1 MNAMFLRV
9 EAGLPLDD
17 VRRLHGEAMAR
28 RPGIDVDEPTFAA
41 ALAARFQPGSAGEV
55 HAADLLLALGCLAND
70 ATALAIF
77 EAELVAD
84 ARRALARLR
93 LDAMTVDE
101 IIQRVR
107 AKVLV
112 GTGAGPRLASYSARG
127 PLAGWIRAIAVH
139 EALSARRAEVRR
151 GPHDG
156 PSAIER
162 LPMQDE
168 PELAQLRATYAA
180 PFKAAFGE
188 VLAGLAPRDRN
199 VLRLVYV
206 DGLTADQVGLAYG
219 VHRVSV
225 ARWLQQ
231 IRSALFSRTKK
242 LLSERLRLSPTEFES
257 VTRMCLSQIDVSLD
271 RLLADLDSAS
281 QPASSPSSIVRE

>member
-1 MNAMFLRV
+1 MDVDLGID
-9 EAGLPLDD
+9 E
-17 VRRLHGEAMAR
+17 VRRLHGEALAR
-28 RPGIDVDEPTFAA
+28 RPGIQVDEPTFAA
-41 ALAARFQPGSAGEV
+41 ALAARSHAGPVADV
-55 HAADLLLALGCLAND
+55 HAADLLVALGCLASD
-70 ATALAIF
+70 PTALTVF
-77 EAELVAD
+77 ETEHVGD
-84 ARRALARLR
+84 ARRGLARLR
-93 LDAMTVDE
+93 LDATTVEE

-112 GTGAGPRLASYSARG
+112 GTGSGPRLATYSARG
-127 PLAGWIRAIAVH
+127 PLGGWIRAIAVH
-139 EALSARRAEVRR
+139 EALSARRAEARR

-162 LPMQDE
+162 LPILEE
-168 PELAQLRATYAA
+168 PELVHLKATYAV
-180 PFKAAFGE
+180 PFKTAFAE

-206 DGLTADQVGLAYG
+206 EGLTADQVGLAYG

-231 IRSALFSRTKK
+231 IRSALFTRTKK
-242 LLSERLRLSPTEFES
+242 LLSERLRLSPAEFES

-271 RLLADLDSAS
+271 RLLADLDGSTAS
-281 QPASSPSSIVRE
+281 